1 MDLGKVDSIFR
12 YPVKSMMGEKIEET
26 CVTSNGVLGDRVW
39 AVRDEVR
46 GGIRGA
52 KKIPQLMQLSAACIV
67 EPTEY
72 GSDPAAVTLADG
84 EVIRTDD
91 QNINARLSQ
100 ALDHKVTIWPIM
112 PKEQLDHYRRG
123 APDSD
128 DLETELRQVF
138 GRTADE
144 PLPDLS
150 IFPPEILEYESPPGT
165 YFDAFPL
172 LILSKKSLA
181 AMNQRQPASI
191 FDRKRFRPNLL
202 IEDFNSVGDFPEEA
216 WEGFRLKVGSAVL
229 KAEVVCPRCVVT
241 THGFEELPKDPSIMR
256 SLVKE
261 NNGNLGLYASVEEPG
276 KISAGDKIT
285 RIE

>member
-26 CVTSNGVLGDRVW
+26 SVTSNGVLGDRVW

-67 EPTEY
+67 EPTGY
-72 GSDPAAVTLADG
+72 GSDPTAVTLADG

-138 GRTADE
+138 GRTTDE

-172 LILSKKSLA
+172 LILSKRSLA

-216 WEGFRLKVGSAVL
+216 WEGFRLKVGSVVL

-241 THGFEELPKDPSIMR
+241 THGFEKLPKDPSIMR
-256 SLVKE
+256 GLVKE

-285 RIE
+285 RID

>member
-67 EPTEY
+67 EPTGY
-72 GSDPAAVTLADG
+72 GSDPTAVTLADG

-100 ALDHKVTIWPIM
+100 ALDHRVTIWPIM

-138 GRTADE
+138 GRTTDE

-172 LILSKKSLA
+172 LILSKRSLA

-216 WEGFRLKVGSAVL
+216 WEGFRLKVGSVVL

-241 THGFEELPKDPSIMR
+241 THGFEKLPKDPSIMR
-256 SLVKE
+256 ALVKE

-285 RIE
+285 RID

>member
-46 GGIRGA
+46 GGTRGA
-52 KKIPQLMQLSAACIV
+52 KKIPHLMQLSAAYVV
-67 EPTEY
+67 EPTEH
-72 GSDPAAVTLADG
+72 GSDPAEVTLADG

-165 YFDAFPL
+165 YFDAFPI

-181 AMNQRQPASI
+181 VMNQRLPGSI
-191 FDRKRFRPNLL
+191 FDQKRFRPNLL
-202 IEDFNSVGDFPEEA
+202 IEDFNGVSDFPEQA

-241 THGFEELPKDPSIMR
+241 THGFEKLPKDPSIMR
-256 SLVKE
+256 GLVKE
-261 NNGNLGLYASVEEPG
+261 NNGNLGLYASVEEAG
-276 KISAGDKIT
+276 RIAAGDKIT
-285 RIE
+285 RID

>member
-1 MDLGKVDSIFR
+1 MALGKIDSIFR

-26 CVTSNGVLGDRVW
+26 QVTSNGVLGDRVW

-52 KKIPQLMQLSAACIV
+52 KKIPQLMQLSAASV
-67 EPTEY
+67 SEPKEQ
-72 GSDPAAVTLADG
+72 GSEPAAVTLADG
-84 EVIRTDD
+84 KVIRTDD
-91 QNINARLSQ
+91 KNINVRLSQ
-100 ALDHKVTIWPIM
+100 ALNHEVTIWPIM

-138 GRTADE
+138 GRTPGE

-172 LILSKKSLA
+172 LILSKKSLE
-181 AMNQRQPASI
+181 AMNQRQPASR
-191 FDRKRFRPNLL
+191 FDQKRFRPNLL
-202 IEDFNSVGDFPEEA
+202 IEDFDSVDDFPEQA

-241 THGFEELPKDPSIMR
+241 THGFEKLPKDPSIMR
-256 SLVKE
+256 GLVKE
-261 NNGNLGLYASVEEPG
+261 NNGNLGLYASVEKPG
-276 KISAGDKIT
+276 KISEGDTITKID
-285 RIE
+285 

>member
-67 EPTEY
+67 EPTGY

-100 ALDHKVTIWPIM
+100 ALDHRVTIWPIM

-138 GRTADE
+138 GRTTDE

-172 LILSKKSLA
+172 LILSKRSLA

-216 WEGFRLKVGSAVL
+216 WEGFRLKVGSVVL

-241 THGFEELPKDPSIMR
+241 THGFEKLPKDPSIMR
-256 SLVKE
+256 ALVKE

-285 RIE
+285 RID

>member
-52 KKIPQLMQLSAACIV
+52 KKIPHLMQLSAAYVV
-67 EPTEY
+67 EPTEH
-72 GSDPAAVTLADG
+72 GSDPAEVTLADG

-172 LILSKKSLA
+172 LILSKKSLV

-191 FDRKRFRPNLL
+191 FDQKRFRPNLL
-202 IEDFNSVGDFPEEA
+202 VEDFNSVGDFPEEA
-216 WEGFRLKVGSAVL
+216 WAGFRLKVGSAVL

-241 THGFEELPKDPSIMR
+241 THGFEKLPKDPSIMR

-276 KISAGDKIT
+276 KISEGDKIT
-285 RIE
+285 RID

>member
-276 KISAGDKIT
+276 KISAGDKIS

>member
-52 KKIPQLMQLSAACIV
+52 KKIPHLMQLSAAYVV
-67 EPTEY
+67 EPTEH
-72 GSDPAAVTLADG
+72 GSEPAEVTLADG

-165 YFDAFPL
+165 YFDAFPI

-181 AMNQRQPASI
+181 VMNQRLPGSI
-191 FDRKRFRPNLL
+191 FDQKRFRPNLL
-202 IEDFNSVGDFPEEA
+202 IEDFNGVGDFPEEA

-241 THGFEELPKDPSIMR
+241 THGFEKLPKDPSIMR
-256 SLVKE
+256 GLVKE
-261 NNGNLGLYASVEEPG
+261 NNGNLGLYASVEEAG
-276 KISAGDKIT
+276 RLAAGDKIT
-285 RIE
+285 RID

>member
-52 KKIPQLMQLSAACIV
+52 KKIPQLMQLSAAFIV
-67 EPTEY
+67 EPTGY

-100 ALDHKVTIWPIM
+100 ALDHRVTIWPIM

-138 GRTADE
+138 GRTTDE

-172 LILSKKSLA
+172 LILSKRSLA

-216 WEGFRLKVGSAVL
+216 WEGFRLKVGSVVL

-241 THGFEELPKDPSIMR
+241 THGFEKLPKDPSIMR
-256 SLVKE
+256 ALVKE

-285 RIE
+285 RID

>member
-52 KKIPQLMQLSAACIV
+52 KKIPQLMHLSAACIV

-172 LILSKKSLA
+172 LILSKKSLV

-191 FDRKRFRPNLL
+191 FDQKRFRPNLL
-202 IEDFNSVGDFPEEA
+202 VEDFNSVGDFPEEA

-241 THGFEELPKDPSIMR
+241 THGFEKLPKDPSIMR
-256 SLVKE
+256 GLVKE

-276 KISAGDKIT
+276 KISEGDKIT
-285 RIE
+285 RID

>member
-172 LILSKKSLA
+172 LILSRKSLT

-241 THGFEELPKDPSIMR
+241 THGFEKLPKDPSIMR
-256 SLVKE
+256 GLVKE
-261 NNGNLGLYASVEEPG
+261 NNGNLGLYASVEEAG
-276 KISAGDKIT
+276 RIAAGDKIT
-285 RIE
+285 RID

>member
-67 EPTEY
+67 EPTGY

-100 ALDHKVTIWPIM
+100 ALDHRVTIWPIM

-138 GRTADE
+138 GRTTDE

-172 LILSKKSLA
+172 LILSKRSLA

-216 WEGFRLKVGSAVL
+216 WEGFRLKVGSVVL

-241 THGFEELPKDPSIMR
+241 THGFEKLPKDPSIMR
-256 SLVKE
+256 ALVKE

-285 RIE
+285 RVD

>member
-52 KKIPQLMQLSAACIV
+52 KKIPQLMRLSAACIA

-100 ALDHKVTIWPIM
+100 ALNHKVTIWPIM

-172 LILSKKSLA
+172 LILSKRSLA

-216 WEGFRLKVGSAVL
+216 WEGFRLKVGSVVL

-241 THGFEELPKDPSIMR
+241 THGFEKLPKDPSIMR
-256 SLVKE
+256 GLVKE

-285 RIE
+285 RID

>member
-67 EPTEY
+67 EPTGY

-100 ALDHKVTIWPIM
+100 ALDHRVTIWPIM

-138 GRTADE
+138 GRTTDE

-150 IFPPEILEYESPPGT
+150 IFPPEIIEYESPPGT

-172 LILSKKSLA
+172 LILSKRSLA

-241 THGFEELPKDPSIMR
+241 THGFEKLPRDPSIMR
-256 SLVKE
+256 GLVKE
-261 NNGNLGLYASVEEPG
+261 NNGNLGLYASVEEAG
-276 KISAGDKIT
+276 RIAAGDKIT
-285 RIE
+285 RID

>member
-52 KKIPQLMQLSAACIV
+52 KKISHLMQLSAAYVV
-67 EPTEY
+67 EPTEH
-72 GSDPAAVTLADG
+72 GSDPAEVTLADG

-165 YFDAFPL
+165 YFDAFPI

-181 AMNQRQPASI
+181 VMNQRLPGSI
-191 FDRKRFRPNLL
+191 FDQKRFRPNLL
-202 IEDFNSVGDFPEEA
+202 IEDFNGVSDFPEQA

-241 THGFEELPKDPSIMR
+241 THGFEKLPKDPSIMR
-256 SLVKE
+256 GLVKE
-261 NNGNLGLYASVEEPG
+261 NNGNLGLYASVEEAG
-276 KISAGDKIT
+276 RIAAGDKIT
-285 RIE
+285 RID

>member
-52 KKIPQLMQLSAACIV
+52 KKIPKLMQLSAAFIV
-67 EPTEY
+67 EPTGY

-100 ALDHKVTIWPIM
+100 ALDHRVTIWPIM

-138 GRTADE
+138 GRTTDE

-172 LILSKKSLA
+172 LILSKRSLA

-216 WEGFRLKVGSAVL
+216 WEGFRLKVGSVVL

-241 THGFEELPKDPSIMR
+241 THGFEKLPKDPSIMR
-256 SLVKE
+256 ALVKE

-285 RIE
+285 RID

>member
-100 ALDHKVTIWPIM
+100 ALDHRVTIWPIM

-191 FDRKRFRPNLL
+191 FDQKRFRPNLL

>member
-26 CVTSNGVLGDRVW
+26 SVTSNGVLGDRVW

-67 EPTEY
+67 EPTGY
-72 GSDPAAVTLADG
+72 GSDPTAVTLADG

-100 ALDHKVTIWPIM
+100 ALDHRVTIWPIM

-138 GRTADE
+138 GRTTDE

-172 LILSKKSLA
+172 LILSKRSLA

-216 WEGFRLKVGSAVL
+216 WEGFRLKVGSVVL

-241 THGFEELPKDPSIMR
+241 THGFEKLPKDPSIMR
-256 SLVKE
+256 GLVKE

-285 RIE
+285 RID

>member
-52 KKIPQLMQLSAACIV
+52 KKIPHLMQLSAACIV

-72 GSDPAAVTLADG
+72 GSYPAAVTLADG

-172 LILSKKSLA
+172 LILSKKSLV

-191 FDRKRFRPNLL
+191 FDQKRFRPNLL
-202 IEDFNSVGDFPEEA
+202 VEDFNSVGDFPEEA

-241 THGFEELPKDPSIMR
+241 THGFEKLPKDPSIMR
-256 SLVKE
+256 GLVKE
-261 NNGNLGLYASVEEPG
+261 
-276 KISAGDKIT
+276 K
-285 RIE
+285 

>member
-241 THGFEELPKDPSIMR
+241 THGFEKLPKDPSIMR
-256 SLVKE
+256 GLVKE
-261 NNGNLGLYASVEEPG
+261 NNGNLGLYASVEEAG
-276 KISAGDKIT
+276 KISEGDKIT
-285 RIE
+285 RID

>member
-1 MDLGKVDSIFR
+1 
-12 YPVKSMMGEKIEET
+12 
-26 CVTSNGVLGDRVW
+26 
-39 AVRDEVR
+39 
-46 GGIRGA
+46 
-52 KKIPQLMQLSAACIV
+52 MQLSAAYVV
-67 EPTEY
+67 EPTEH
-72 GSDPAAVTLADG
+72 GSDPAEVTLADG

-165 YFDAFPL
+165 YFDAFPI

-181 AMNQRQPASI
+181 VMNQRLPGSI
-191 FDRKRFRPNLL
+191 FDQKRFRPNLL
-202 IEDFNSVGDFPEEA
+202 IEDFNGVSDFPEQA

-241 THGFEELPKDPSIMR
+241 THGFEKLPKDPSIMR
-256 SLVKE
+256 GLVKE
-261 NNGNLGLYASVEEPG
+261 NNGNLGLYASVEEAG
-276 KISAGDKIT
+276 RIAAGDKIT
-285 RIE
+285 RID

>member
-52 KKIPQLMQLSAACIV
+52 KKIPQLMHLSAACIV

-72 GSDPAAVTLADG
+72 GSYPAAVTLADG

-172 LILSKKSLA
+172 LILSKRSLA

-241 THGFEELPKDPSIMR
+241 THGFEKLPKDPSIMR
-256 SLVKE
+256 GLVKE

-276 KISAGDKIT
+276 KISEGDKIT
-285 RIE
+285 RID

>member
-52 KKIPQLMQLSAACIV
+52 KKIPHLMQLSAAYVV
-67 EPTEY
+67 EPTEH
-72 GSDPAAVTLADG
+72 GSDPAEVTLADG

-165 YFDAFPL
+165 YFDAFPI

-181 AMNQRQPASI
+181 VMNQRLPGSI
-191 FDRKRFRPNLL
+191 FDQKRFRPNLL
-202 IEDFNSVGDFPEEA
+202 IEDFNGVSDFPEQA

-241 THGFEELPKDPSIMR
+241 THGFEKLPKDPSIMR
-256 SLVKE
+256 GLVKE
-261 NNGNLGLYASVEEPG
+261 NNGNLGLYASVEEAG
-276 KISAGDKIT
+276 RIAAGDKIT
-285 RIE
+285 RID

>member
-67 EPTEY
+67 EPTGY

-181 AMNQRQPASI
+181 VMNQRQPASI

-216 WEGFRLKVGSAVL
+216 WEGFRLKVGSVVL

-241 THGFEELPKDPSIMR
+241 THGFEKLPKDPSIMR
-256 SLVKE
+256 GLVKE

-276 KISAGDKIT
+276 KISEGDKIT
-285 RIE
+285 RID

>member
-26 CVTSNGVLGDRVW
+26 CVTSNGVLGERVW

-67 EPTEY
+67 EPTGY

-100 ALDHKVTIWPIM
+100 ALDHRVTIWPIM

-138 GRTADE
+138 GRTTDE

-172 LILSKKSLA
+172 LILSKRSLA

-216 WEGFRLKVGSAVL
+216 WEGFRLKVGSVVL

-241 THGFEELPKDPSIMR
+241 THGFEKLPKDPSIMR
-256 SLVKE
+256 ALVKE

-285 RIE
+285 RID

>member
-52 KKIPQLMQLSAACIV
+52 KKIPHLMQLSAAYVV
-67 EPTEY
+67 EPTEH
-72 GSDPAAVTLADG
+72 GSDPAEVTLADG

-165 YFDAFPL
+165 YFDAFPI

-181 AMNQRQPASI
+181 VMNQRLPGSI
-191 FDRKRFRPNLL
+191 FDQKRFRPNLL
-202 IEDFNSVGDFPEEA
+202 IEDFNGVSDFPEQA

-241 THGFEELPKDPSIMR
+241 THGFEKLPKDPSIMR
-256 SLVKE
+256 GLVKE
-261 NNGNLGLYASVEEPG
+261 NNGNLGLYASVEEAG
-276 KISAGDKIT
+276 KISEGDKIT
-285 RIE
+285 RID

>member
-67 EPTEY
+67 EPTGY

-172 LILSKKSLA
+172 LILSKRSLA

-241 THGFEELPKDPSIMR
+241 THGFEKLPKDPSIMR
-256 SLVKE
+256 GLVKE

-276 KISAGDKIT
+276 KISEGDKIT
-285 RIE
+285 RID

>member
-52 KKIPQLMQLSAACIV
+52 KKIPQLMHLSAACIV

-72 GSDPAAVTLADG
+72 GSYPAAVTLADG

-165 YFDAFPL
+165 YFDAFPI

-181 AMNQRQPASI
+181 VMNQRLPGSI
-191 FDRKRFRPNLL
+191 FDQKRFRPNLL
-202 IEDFNSVGDFPEEA
+202 IEDFNGVSDFPEQA

-241 THGFEELPKDPSIMR
+241 THGFEKLPKDPSIMR
-256 SLVKE
+256 GLVKE
-261 NNGNLGLYASVEEPG
+261 NNGNLGLYASVEEAG
-276 KISAGDKIT
+276 RIAAGDKIT
-285 RIE
+285 RID

>member
-67 EPTEY
+67 EPTGY

-100 ALDHKVTIWPIM
+100 ALDHRVTIWPIM

-138 GRTADE
+138 GRTTDE

-172 LILSKKSLA
+172 LILSKRSLA

-241 THGFEELPKDPSIMR
+241 THGFEKLPKDPSIMR
-256 SLVKE
+256 GLVKE

-285 RIE
+285 RID

>member
-26 CVTSNGVLGDRVW
+26 CVTSNGGLGDRVW

-52 KKIPQLMQLSAACIV
+52 KKIPQLMHLSAACIV

-100 ALDHKVTIWPIM
+100 ALDHKVTIWPVM

-123 APDSD
+123 APDSN

-172 LILSKKSLA
+172 LILSKKSLV

-191 FDRKRFRPNLL
+191 FDQKRFRPNLL
-202 IEDFNSVGDFPEEA
+202 VEDFNSVGDFPEEA

-241 THGFEELPKDPSIMR
+241 THGFEKLPKDPSIMR
-256 SLVKE
+256 GLVKE

-276 KISAGDKIT
+276 KISEGDKIT
-285 RIE
+285 RID

>member
-52 KKIPQLMQLSAACIV
+52 KKIPQLMRLSAACIA

-100 ALDHKVTIWPIM
+100 ALDHRVTIWPIM

-165 YFDAFPL
+165 YFDAFPI

-181 AMNQRQPASI
+181 VMNQRQPGSI
-191 FDRKRFRPNLL
+191 FDQKRFRPNLL

-216 WEGFRLKVGSAVL
+216 WEGFRLKVGSVVL

-241 THGFEELPKDPSIMR
+241 THGFEKLPKDPSIMR
-256 SLVKE
+256 GLVKE

-285 RIE
+285 RID

>member
-67 EPTEY
+67 EPTEH
-72 GSDPAAVTLADG
+72 GCDPAAVTLADG

-100 ALDHKVTIWPIM
+100 ALNHKVTIWPIM
-112 PKEQLDHYRRG
+112 PREQLDHYRRG

-172 LILSKKSLA
+172 LILSRKSLT

-202 IEDFNSVGDFPEEA
+202 IEDFNSLGDFPEEA

-241 THGFEELPKDPSIMR
+241 THGFEKLPKDPSIMR
-256 SLVKE
+256 GLVKE

-285 RIE
+285 RID

>member
-1 MDLGKVDSIFR
+1 MALGKIDSIFR

-26 CVTSNGVLGDRVW
+26 QVTANGVLGDRVW

-52 KKIPQLMQLSAACIV
+52 KKIPQLMQLSAACV
-67 EPTEY
+67 SAPKEQ
-72 GSDPAAVTLADG
+72 GSEPAAVTLADG

-91 QNINARLSQ
+91 KNINVRLSQ
-100 ALDHKVTIWPIM
+100 ALNHEVTIWPIM

-138 GRTADE
+138 GRTSDE

-172 LILSKKSLA
+172 LILSKKSLE
-181 AMNQRQPASI
+181 AMNQRQPASR
-191 FDRKRFRPNLL
+191 FDQKRFRPNLL
-202 IEDFNSVGDFPEEA
+202 IEDFDSVDDFPEQA
-216 WEGFRLKVGSAVL
+216 WEGFRLRVGSAVL

-241 THGFEELPKDPSIMR
+241 THGFEKLPKDPSIMR
-256 SLVKE
+256 GLVKE
-261 NNGNLGLYASVEEPG
+261 NNGNLGLYASVEKPG
-276 KISAGDKIT
+276 KISEGDTITKID
-285 RIE
+285 

>member
-26 CVTSNGVLGDRVW
+26 CVTPNGVLGDRVW

-67 EPTEY
+67 EPTGY

-100 ALDHKVTIWPIM
+100 ALDHRVTIWPIM

-138 GRTADE
+138 GRTTDE

-172 LILSKKSLA
+172 LILSKRSLA

-216 WEGFRLKVGSAVL
+216 WEGFRLKVGSVVL

-241 THGFEELPKDPSIMR
+241 THGFEKLPKDPSIMR
-256 SLVKE
+256 ALVKE

-285 RIE
+285 RID

>member
-67 EPTEY
+67 EPTGY

-100 ALDHKVTIWPIM
+100 ALDHRVTIWPIM

-138 GRTADE
+138 GRTTDE

-150 IFPPEILEYESPPGT
+150 IFPPEIIEYESPPGT

-172 LILSKKSLA
+172 LILSKRSLA

-216 WEGFRLKVGSAVL
+216 WEGFRLKVGSVVL

-241 THGFEELPKDPSIMR
+241 THGFEKLPRDPSIMR
-256 SLVKE
+256 GLVKE

-285 RIE
+285 RID

>member
-52 KKIPQLMQLSAACIV
+52 KKIPELMQLSAACVV
-67 EPTEY
+67 EPTEH
-72 GSDPAAVTLADG
+72 GSDPAAVTLSDG
-84 EVIRTDD
+84 EVD

-172 LILSKKSLA
+172 LILSKKSLV

-191 FDRKRFRPNLL
+191 FDQKRFRPNLL
-202 IEDFNSVGDFPEEA
+202 VEDFNSVGDFPEEA
-216 WEGFRLKVGSAVL
+216 WAGFRLKVGSAVL

-241 THGFEELPKDPSIMR
+241 THGFEKLPKDPSIMR
-256 SLVKE
+256 GLVKE

-276 KISAGDKIT
+276 KISEGDKIT
-285 RIE
+285 RID

>member
-52 KKIPQLMQLSAACIV
+52 KKIPQLMHLSAACIV

-172 LILSKKSLA
+172 LILSKKSLV

-191 FDRKRFRPNLL
+191 FDQKRFRPNLL
-202 IEDFNSVGDFPEEA
+202 VEDFNSVGDFPEEA

-241 THGFEELPKDPSIMR
+241 THGFEKLPKDPSIMR
-256 SLVKE
+256 GLVKE

-285 RIE
+285 RID

>member
-67 EPTEY
+67 EPTGY

-165 YFDAFPL
+165 YFDAFPI

-216 WEGFRLKVGSAVL
+216 WEGFRLKVGSVVL

-241 THGFEELPKDPSIMR
+241 THGFEKLPKDPSIMR
-256 SLVKE
+256 GLVKE

-276 KISAGDKIT
+276 KISEGDKIT
-285 RIE
+285 RID

>member
-52 KKIPQLMQLSAACIV
+52 KKIPHLMQLSAAYVV
-67 EPTEY
+67 EPTEH

-165 YFDAFPL
+165 YFDAFPI

-181 AMNQRQPASI
+181 VMNQRLPGSI
-191 FDRKRFRPNLL
+191 FDQKRFRPNLL
-202 IEDFNSVGDFPEEA
+202 IEDFNSVGDFPEQA

-241 THGFEELPKDPSIMR
+241 THGFEKLPKDPSIMR
-256 SLVKE
+256 GLVKE
-261 NNGNLGLYASVEEPG
+261 NNGNLGLYASVEEAG
-276 KISAGDKIT
+276 RIAAGDKIT
-285 RIE
+285 RID